1 MNKAILEE
9 MNNREVTRLC
19 HFTKAK
25 NIPQILNNFDGVLST
40 DAIPEYYREV
50 NDQHRFDGKK
60 NYICCSIEYPNV
72 YYLDRIKDNDKL
84 FNEWVI
90 ICIDTKIVLECDIL
104 FSKVN
109 AATERGKY
117 IMSGIDGLKSIY
129 SEEIITNKR
138 TIIRSCYLPISCAT
152 DIQAEVMIL
161 EKVDKKYIKELIV
174 PNEEQ
179 ANMEYTR
186 MKLLGIGEDIKIKVC
201 RDLFKRELGDY
212 LNKGRIP
219 KEIEYNGD

>member
-1 MNKAILEE
+1 MNKEILDEI
-9 MNNREVTRLC
+9 NRRGISRLC

-25 NIPQILNNFDGVLST
+25 NIPYILNDFNGILPTDG
-40 DAIPEYYREV
+40 IPEYYRDV
-50 NDQHRFDGKK
+50 NDEHRFDGKK

-90 ICIDTKIVLECDIL
+90 ICIDPKIVLESDIL

-117 IMSGIDGLKSIY
+117 IMSGINGLKSIY
-129 SEEIITNKR
+129 SEEVITKKR
-138 TIIRSCYLPISCAT
+138 TIRRSTDLPISCAT

-161 EKVDKKYIKELIV
+161 GSIQKNI
-174 PNEEQ
+174 
-179 ANMEYTR
+179 
-186 MKLLGIGEDIKIKVC
+186 
-201 RDLFKRELGDY
+201 
-212 LNKGRIP
+212 
-219 KEIEYNGD
+219 

>member
-1 MNKAILEE
+1 MNKEILEE
-9 MNNREVTRLC
+9 MNKRGVSRLC
-19 HFTKAK
+19 HFTKSK
-25 NIPQILNNFDGVLST
+25 NIPQILNNFEGVLST
-40 DAIPEYYREV
+40 DAIPRYYREV
-50 NDQHRFDGKK
+50 NDEYRFDGKK

-90 ICIDTKIVLECDIL
+90 ICIDPKIVLECDVL

-109 AATERGKY
+109 AATESGKY

-129 SEEIITNKR
+129 SEEIITSKR
-138 TIIRSCYLPISCAT
+138 SIIRSYDLPISCAT

-161 EKVDKKYIKELIV
+161 EKIDKKYIKELIV
-174 PNEEQ
+174 SNEQQ
-179 ANMEYTR
+179 ARMEYIR
-186 MKLLGIGEDIKIKVC
+186 MNLLGIEQELKIKVC
-201 RDLFKRELGDY
+201 GGLFKRELGNH

-219 KEIEYNGD
+219 EEIEYNGD

>member
-1 MNKAILEE
+1 MNKEILDE
-9 MNNREVTRLC
+9 MNKLGIRRLC

-25 NIPQILNNFDGVLST
+25 NIPHILNNFNGVLST
-40 DAIPEYYREV
+40 DNIPEYYREV
-50 NDQHRFDGKK
+50 NDENRFDGKK

-90 ICIDTKIVLECDIL
+90 ICIDPKIVLEGNIL

-138 TIIRSCYLPISCAT
+138 VIRRSSNLPISCAT
-152 DIQAEVMIL
+152 DIQAEAMIL
-161 EKVDKKYIKELIV
+161 GRIDKKYIKELIF
-174 PNEEQ
+174 PNEQQ
-179 ANMEYTR
+179 ARMEYTR
-186 MKLLGIGEDIKIKVC
+186 MKLLGIGKELKLKIC
-201 RDLFKRELGDY
+201 PDLFKRELGNY
-212 LNKGRIP
+212 LNKGCIP

>member
-1 MNKAILEE
+1 MNKEILDE
-9 MNNREVTRLC
+9 MNKRGISRLC

-25 NIPQILNNFDGVLST
+25 NIPHILNNFNGVLST
-40 DAIPEYYREV
+40 DDIPEYYREV
-50 NDQHRFDGKK
+50 NDEHRFDGKK

-90 ICIDTKIVLECDIL
+90 ICIDPKIVLEGNIL

-129 SEEIITNKR
+129 SEGIITNKR
-138 TIIRSCYLPISCAT
+138 IIRRSSNLPISCAT
-152 DIQAEVMIL
+152 DIQAEAMIL
-161 EKVDKKYIKELIV
+161 GRIDKKYIKELIF
-174 PNEEQ
+174 PNEQQ
-179 ANMEYTR
+179 ARMEYTR
-186 MKLLGIGEDIKIKVC
+186 MKLLGIGKELKLKIC
-201 RDLFKRELGDY
+201 PDLFKRELRNY